1 MSDLSEQFFLF
12 LDLKDIDQE
21 KLHAKLYRPYF
32 ITIDT
37 IKKFQKQADH
47 DIDLSIM
54 EIIGRFL
61 DGSEV
66 SEKLYF
72 KVDKKTTRLQKTVS
86 GSMNEQ
92 GNSKS
97 VSGS

>member
-1 MSDLSEQFFLF
+1 MSDLSEQFFSF

-21 KLHAKLYRPYF
+21 KLNAKLYRPYF

-66 SEKLYF
+66 NEKLYF
-72 KVDKKTTRLQKTVS
+72 KVDKKNTRQLHTGS
-86 GSMNEQ
+86 SSMNEQ
-92 GNSKS
+92 GNNKS
-97 VSGS
+97 VAGS